1 MTTELTLYISAAQEM
16 EAECEAVG
24 QLLAGLLPSVRWT
37 LHRTPTGRDNQNPD
51 IRAIHES
58 DLHLFILG
66 TDIVAPMGVEWRE
79 AQQGDA
85 RLFLFRLMGH
95 PLSPAASFFLHHT
108 GVQWRRFESAPDLV
122 RRFERQLITE
132 LIAGTPG
139 YGLGLEEIES
149 LRDRLE
155 QMPSQVEPD
164 ETGARGAGQ
173 GGVILPKH
181 P

>member
-1 MTTELTLYISAAQEM
+1 MTTELTLYVSAAQEM
-16 EAECEAVG
+16 EAECEGVG

-37 LHRTPTGRDNQNPD
+37 LHRTPTGRRNQNPD
-51 IRAIHES
+51 FRAIHGS

-85 RLFLFRLMGH
+85 KLFLFRLTGRA
-95 PLSPAASFFLHHT
+95 LSPAASFFLHHT
-108 GVQWRRFESAPDLV
+108 GVQWRRFENAPDLV
-122 RRFERQLITE
+122 RRFERQLSTE

-149 LRDRLE
+149 LRARLE
-155 QMPSQVEPD
+155 QIPFQGEADKTS
-164 ETGARGAGQ
+164 ARGAGQ